1 MLDDWM
7 DELESLC
14 KTETHAFNRRT
25 YIARRQQKL
34 QAVYES
40 EPVQYIVA
48 VLIVSNF
55 LVEAFR
61 WRSRITVFRSTLLF
75 CIVH

>member
-7 DELESLC
+7 DELENLRT
-14 KTETHAFNRRT
+14 TETHAFKRRT
-25 YIARRQQKL
+25 YIARRQHKL
-34 QAVYES
+34 QAVYEGAL
-40 EPVQYIVA
+40 VQYIVA

-61 WRSRITVFRSTLLF
+61 WRSRITVLISTLLF